1 MAMEDYTRLTALT
14 SDESQHARG
23 NVVSLSNIASMQNTR
38 DNTGSSC
45 ADTLLPD
52 PVAESNGENR
62 ARPSDTLHELYPI
75 SDLELPD
82 HHIDDV
88 RSLRVMVIGAGLSGI
103 VSGIMLPAKVPQ
115 IQLKILEKNDD
126 VVRS

>member
-1 MAMEDYTRLTALT
+1 MKSTR
-14 SDESQHARG
+14 G
-23 NVVSLSNIASMQNTR
+23 
-38 DNTGSSC
+38 NTGSSY
-45 ADTLLPD
+45 AETLLPD
-52 PVAESNGENR
+52 PGAESNAENR

-88 RSLRVMVIGAGLSGI
+88 RSLRVTVIGAGLSGI
-103 VSGIMLPAKVPQ
+103 VSGIMLPAKVPK

-126 VVRS
+126 VVSS